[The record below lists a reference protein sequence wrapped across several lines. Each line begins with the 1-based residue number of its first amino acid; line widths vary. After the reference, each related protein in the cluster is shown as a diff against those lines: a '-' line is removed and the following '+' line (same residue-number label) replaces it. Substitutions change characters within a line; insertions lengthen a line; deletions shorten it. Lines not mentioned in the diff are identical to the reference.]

1 MEVFVPLMVAAIQ
14 SAGQILASVASKAK
28 DVADKYIFDKKF
40 VESTVID
47 SAEQLANL
55 MNVTSLDL
63 KQELIEHSIMDVI
76 QELQAH
82 VASLGEL
89 LSLVKTSEIT
99 PVMAERLI
107 TGELLPLRVSL
118 KKAELRLA
126 QHGREDVRLFC
137 HVVGTNTLIAGYM
150 FAGQDVPTLKK
161 DLEDSIYV
169 FQKRLLDAIAET
181 DYEIPW
187 SKVPHLLTVDGISDL
202 FELYLRSNNKKPL
215 VGESQA
221 VKPEEPT
228 IKPKPS
234 SKVESKSIEKSS
246 LQDVVGRARI
256 LHDFLSITF
265 TCSECGFKVYIDAET
280 CPRCKRKFVY

>member
-1 MEVFVPLMVAAIQ
+1 
-14 SAGQILASVASKAK
+14 
-28 DVADKYIFDKKF
+28 
-40 VESTVID
+40 
-47 SAEQLANL
+47 
-55 MNVTSLDL
+55 MNVASLDL
-63 KQELIEHSIMDVI
+63 KQELIEHSILDVI

-107 TGELLPLRVSL
+107 TGGILPLRVSL
-118 KKAELRLA
+118 KKAELRLT

-150 FAGQDVPTLKK
+150 FVGQDVPSLKK

-181 DYEIPW
+181 DYKIPW

-221 VKPEEPT
+221 GKPEEPK

-234 SKVESKSIEKSS
+234 SKVEIKSVEKASP
-246 LQDVVGRARI
+246 QDVVGRARI

-265 TCSECGFKVYIDAET
+265 TCSECGFKVYKDAET